1 MKILLSPYKGLL
13 AARKANK
20 HIAQGVAQGY
30 KLVVLP
36 DHRLADNNDKQYVYE
51 FQSLLPYRS
60 GKMEMDLNSQDNVYK
75 CSNIRDVDAP
85 VAIYIGTIM
94 VIQVWLGVIFA

>member
-20 HIAQGVAQGY
+20 HIAQGY

-36 DHRLADNNDKQYVYE
+36 DHRLTDNNDKQYVYE

-60 GKMEMDLNSQDNVYK
+60 KKMVMDLISQNNIYE
-75 CSNIRDVDAP
+75 SRNIRNVDAP
-85 VAIYIGTIM
+85 VAIYIGTLM
-94 VIQVWLGVIFA
+94 VIQVWLCVIFA